1 MDCLLVFLMSL
12 DALLACLALGAQG
25 IRVEPCSRCVIA
37 GVGAGCLALS
47 FVCSGLLQTLLPAA
61 LFHYISCG
69 ALLVI
74 ALLRLFEEGCKR
86 LCARLAA
93 HAAPLTFQLH
103 GLRVVL
109 QIYAETAQADADRSG
124 TLSPS
129 EALLLALPLSLDSL
143 LTGLSIVAAPA
154 EAFALLILSFA
165 CGLIAAA
172 GGERLGRRLGHAAG
186 QSASLVS
193 GLLLLMVALCK
204 LRL

>member
-25 IRVEPCSRCVIA
+25 IRVEPRSRCVIA

-74 ALLRLFEEGCKR
+74 ALLC
-86 LCARLAA
+86 
-93 HAAPLTFQLH
+93 
-103 GLRVVL
+103 L

-154 EAFALLILSFA
+154 EAFALLMLSFA